1 MNRSIWSASLAALA
15 ILFAG
20 AEARDGG
27 GSGRIAGTI
36 VDGETGDP
44 LIGAFVIV
52 RNPDGARTN
61 LGAATD
67 LEGEYRIP
75 GVPAGTYTLESSMI
89 GYNRTTITEVVVEA
103 GEVTE
108 LDFAL
113 RSEAIEVEAVV
124 VEARALRNTGAALLR
139 ERQKAPAVSDAIS
152 AEEISRA
159 GSGDAAEAMT
169 RVTGATVQEGRYVTI
184 RGLGDRYSTVQL
196 NGAELPSADPDRR
209 AVAMDMFPSS
219 MLESIVTVKSF
230 TPDKPGNFTGG
241 AVDIG
246 TRSMPDDFYF
256 SFSTSASYNTGA
268 TFGDVL
274 SCDGGG
280 NRDIPA
286 EAAGDVPDYAAAFGD
301 RDQAESLDRISKSFS
316 DVMGPTGGTAPLD
329 YGTSLAFGDQY
340 SLGGRPFGFL
350 ASLTSSRRH
359 AHYDGGTRARWQLT
373 GSVDRT
379 ESLVDQMNLADTR
392 SSEEALWGGLA
403 SAAWRPHDAHELGST
418 FIYNRSGEDVAR
430 YLIGKFDETL
440 DEDDFYETR
449 VLHFTEREIRSLQVS
464 GKHHLEPLRGL
475 RVEWSGSSASS
486 AQDEPDL
493 RYFSDNFT
501 IRGGDTLYSIKPS
514 SYPDPT
520 RYFRNLD
527 ETSREANLGLR
538 LPFRQWDGLA
548 GEIEAGAFAQ
558 EKSRGFRE
566 TRFRYQRPSSHRFG
580 GEVNEFFTDANAGI
594 IDTSGVLPRFGNYIV
609 DATLPS
615 NTYGGDQRIAAGYGM
630 VELPL
635 NRQLRLIAGARFEA
649 TRLDVAS
656 ANPELPPGELETND
670 LLPSVSLV
678 YQVGEANM
686 RFSYGRTLARP
697 TFRELAPFSSF
708 AFVGDFILTGNEELK
723 RALIDN
729 WDLRWEWFPDPGEIY
744 AVSGF
749 CKLFENPIERA
760 ILTTNGEIQYQNVDE
775 ATVAGLEL
783 EGRENL
789 AVLGPRWSNFFAGG
803 NLSLI
808 YSNVDIPESELAII
822 RGFDS
827 DAGTSRSLQGQS
839 PFVVNLDVT
848 YDNYET
854 GTAAGLHYNIFGRRL
869 SEVSLG
875 GTPNVFEQPRA
886 TLDFTLSRRVGAW
899 YTVKL
904 AARNLL
910 DSEYRFVYPFKGRE
924 YIARQYRKGRS
935 FSVSAAYKLGE

>member
-1 MNRSIWSASLAALA
+1 MNRSTWSASFAALA
-15 ILFAG
+15 MLCAG
-20 AEARDGG
+20 AAAQDGAG
-27 GSGRIAGTI
+27 RGRIAGTI
-36 VDGETGDP
+36 VDGDTGDP

-52 RNPDGARTN
+52 RNPDGTRTN

-67 LEGEYRIP
+67 LEGDYRIP
-75 GVPAGTYTLESSMI
+75 GVPAGAYTLESSMI
-89 GYNRTTITEVVVEA
+89 GYNQTTITEVVVEA
-103 GEVTE
+103 GQVTA
-108 LDFAL
+108 LDFTL

-124 VEARALRNTGAALLR
+124 VKAEAVRNTEAALLK

-152 AEEISRA
+152 AEDISRA

-169 RVTGATVQEGRYVTI
+169 HVTGATVQEGRYVTI
-184 RGLGDRYSTVQL
+184 RGLGDRYSTVHL

-219 MLESIVTVKSF
+219 MLRNIVTVKSF

-246 TRSMPDDFYF
+246 TRSMPDGFHF
-256 SFSTSASYNTGA
+256 SFSTSASYNTGT

-274 SCDGGG
+274 SYDDGS
-280 NRDIPA
+280 RDIPA
-286 EAAGDVPDYAAAFGD
+286 EAAADVPDYAAAFGD
-301 RDQAESLDRISKSFS
+301 RDQADALDRISKSFS

-329 YGTSLAFGDQY
+329 YGTSLAIGDQY
-340 SLGGRPFGFL
+340 SLNGRPFGFL

-373 GSVDRT
+373 GNIDRT
-379 ESLVDQMNLADTR
+379 ESLVDQLNLVDTK

-403 SAAWRPHDAHELGST
+403 SAAWRPRDAHEIGST
-418 FIYNRSGEDVAR
+418 FIYNRSGEDVSR

-464 GKHHLEPLRGL
+464 GKHHLEPLREL
-475 RVEWSGSSASS
+475 RLEWSGSSASS
-486 AQDEPDL
+486 SQDEPDL

-527 ETSREANLGLR
+527 ETSREANLRLR
-538 LPFRQWDGLA
+538 LPFKQWDGLA
-548 GEIEAGAFAQ
+548 GEIKAGAFAQ

-566 TRFRYQRPSSHRFG
+566 TQFRYQRPSSHRFG
-580 GEVNEFFTDANAGI
+580 GDVNEFFTDANVGI
-594 IDTSGVLPRFGNYIV
+594 IDTSGALPRFGNYIV

-615 NTYGGDQRIAAGYGM
+615 NTYDGDQRILAGYGM

-635 NRQLRLIAGARFEA
+635 NRQLRLIAGARYEA

-656 ANPELPPGELETND
+656 ANPELAPGELETND
-670 LLPSVSLV
+670 LLPSVNLV
-678 YQVGEANM
+678 YQVGDANM

-723 RALIDN
+723 RTLIDN
-729 WDLRWEWFPDPGEIY
+729 WDLRWEWFPNPGEIH

-749 CKLFENPIERA
+749 YKLFRNPIERA
-760 ILTTNGEIQYQNVDE
+760 ILTTNGEIQYQNVGE

-789 AVLGPRWSNFFAGG
+789 AILGDRWSNFLAGG

-808 YSNVDIPESELAII
+808 YSNVDIPESEMAII
-822 RGFDS
+822 RGFDP
-827 DAGTSRSLQGQS
+827 DAETSRSLQGQS
-839 PFVVNLDVT
+839 PFVVNLDVI
-848 YDNYET
+848 YDNLET
-854 GTAAGLHYNIFGRRL
+854 GTAAGLYYNIFGRRL

-875 GTPNVFEQPRA
+875 GTPNVFEEPRSS
-886 TLDFTLSRRVGAW
+886 LDFTLSKRINGL

-910 DSEYRFVYPFKGRE
+910 DSDHHFAYPFKGTR
-924 YIARQYRKGRS
+924 YIAREYRKGRS
-935 FSVSAAYKLGE
+935 FSVGLAYKLGH